1 MDSEERKIAALIAA
15 FDTEH
20 ARVQSAIAALNQTG
34 ARLQQEVKGAAAGAV
49 AAALKDL
56 HQGIQEAAS
65 TLAQVRKYSLWRGAL
80 QHFMVALAAITVT
93 LLAVAWYVPTMSEMT
108 QLRAERDQLQAS
120 IDNLS
125 NHGGRMKSSLCGAAG
140 ETKRFCVL
148 IPAHSMT
155 WNSADTKQAV
165 YVVPVGY

>member
-1 MDSEERKIAALIAA
+1 MDPEERKIAALIAA

-20 ARVQSAIAALNQTG
+20 ARVQSALAALNQTG

-49 AAALKDL
+49 TAALKDL

-65 TLAQVRKYSLWRGAL
+65 SLAQMRKYSLWRGAL

-93 LLAVAWYVPTMSEMT
+93 LLAVAWYVPTPSEMN

-120 IDNLS
+120 IEDLNKR
-125 NHGGRMKSSLCGAAG
+125 GAKMKIIGCGPQS
-140 ETKRFCVL
+140 RLCVL
-148 IPAHSMT
+148 VDR
-155 WNSADTKQAV
+155 SAGNFGVAGNKDDV
-165 YVVPVGY
+165 YMIVKGY